1 MKFDDA
7 GSHKAYANVCN
18 ASSSREEV
26 GLTFG
31 VNNVWQRDA
40 FEVRLTLKSRV
51 YFSPFAAKRLALLLD
66 NVIRQY
72 EARFGTIDVE
82 VLQPASD
89 KAAAK

>member
-7 GSHKAYANVCN
+7 GSHRAYANVCN

-31 VNNVWQRDA
+31 ANNVWQRDA

-51 YFSPFAAKRLALLLD
+51 YFSLFAAKRLALLLD

-72 EARFGTIDVE
+72 ETCFVVMDVGTI
-82 VLQPASD
+82 
-89 KAAAK
+89 AALA